1 MKRLT
6 LSLFRYADGTTLM
19 TESEEE
25 LKSLLTRVKEESE
38 KAGLNS
44 IYKKL
49 RSWHLVPSLPGK
61 IEWKKVE
68 TVTDLIFL
76 SSKITGDSDCS
87 HEIQRCL
94 LLGRKAMTNLD
105 SLLKSRDIAL
115 PTKAVVFPVI
125 MYRYESWTIKWAECQ
140 KIDAFEWWCWRRLF
154 ESPLD
159 CKGDQ
164 TSES

>member
-1 MKRLT
+1 MK
-6 LSLFRYADGTTLM
+6 
-19 TESEEE
+19 
-25 LKSLLTRVKEESE
+25 VKEESE
-38 KAGLNS
+38 KAGL
-44 IYKKL
+44 KL
-49 RSWHLVPSLPGK
+49 NVQKTKIMASGPIISWQIDGK
-61 IEWKKVE
+61 TME
-68 TVTDLIFL
+68 TVIDFIFL
-76 SSKITGDSDCS
+76 GSKITADGDCS

-125 MYRYESWTIKWAECQ
+125 MYGYESWTMKRAERQ

-154 ESPLD
+154 GSPLD